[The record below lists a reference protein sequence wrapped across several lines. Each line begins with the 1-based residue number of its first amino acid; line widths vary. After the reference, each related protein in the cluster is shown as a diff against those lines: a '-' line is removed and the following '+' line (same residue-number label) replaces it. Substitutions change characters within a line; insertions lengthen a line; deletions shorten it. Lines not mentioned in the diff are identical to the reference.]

1 MSVIRS
7 VSIVGFAIFFSVA
20 SGWAGEDGAEPLA
33 SRVQQLE
40 TEIKALDL
48 KKPAD
53 LSTFV
58 LKSTEL
64 MNLQAEAKAKVKAEE
79 EKAKKEE
86 QTAKEFAGFNWG
98 LGLAYTYIKDGP
110 SIDEAKLI
118 DGRVRILKEHK
129 RSAALMFESHY
140 FIDLGKHFGTIT
152 GVGPYAAIRLL
163 DTEGKEI
170 SAYGVG
176 LMAGFKRQEEAKSSW
191 NIGAGYFVDTRV
203 RRLGSG
209 ISEGEPLPGTETE
222 IRYKDVDSGGFMFMF
237 SATF

>member
-20 SGWAGEDGAEPLA
+20 SGWAGEAGAEPLA

-53 LSTFV
+53 LSAFV
-58 LKSTEL
+58 LKSIEL
-64 MNLQAEAKAKVKAEE
+64 TNLQAKVQAEK
-79 EKAKKEE
+79 EKVEKEK
-86 QTAKEFAGFNWG
+86 QTEKEFAGFNWG

-140 FIDLGKHFGTIT
+140 FLNIGKYFDTIT